1 MIKMKSKRQS
11 VRRSKTRSTQRLLPV
26 RKQGSVNASQEAE
39 IDASIGTKIRHTR
52 LLNSVTLKQVAE
64 AAGCSESA
72 ISRIE
77 NGLANPS
84 LNMVHRIAA
93 ALGLTV
99 GRLFA
104 LEEDSDHI
112 VVRSGKRPMIET
124 DQVHKG
130 KGLRLEPLIANA
142 TGHLLECH
150 INHIDPGA
158 RSDGDLKHEGEE
170 FGYVLQGEMELTVAG
185 RPFVVE
191 AGDSFCFRS
200 ERPHSWHN
208 KSKKI
213 VKILWVNTPP
223 SF

>member
-1 MIKMKSKRQS
+1 MIKMKSRRQS

-26 RKQGSVNASQEAE
+26 RKQGSVNTSQETA

-104 LEEDSDHI
+104 LEED
-112 VVRSGKRPMIET
+112 
-124 DQVHKG
+124 
-130 KGLRLEPLIANA
+130 
-142 TGHLLECH
+142 
-150 INHIDPGA
+150 
-158 RSDGDLKHEGEE
+158 
-170 FGYVLQGEMELTVAG
+170 
-185 RPFVVE
+185 
-191 AGDSFCFRS
+191 
-200 ERPHSWHN
+200 
-208 KSKKI
+208 
-213 VKILWVNTPP
+213 
-223 SF
+223 